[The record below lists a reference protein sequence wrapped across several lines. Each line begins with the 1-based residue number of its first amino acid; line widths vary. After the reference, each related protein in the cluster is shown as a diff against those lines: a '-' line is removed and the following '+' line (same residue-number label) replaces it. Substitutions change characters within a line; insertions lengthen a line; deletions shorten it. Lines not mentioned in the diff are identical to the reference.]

1 MVDDI
6 AAPARIAGKDALSVG
21 MSAEGPDGGE
31 FLSQLD
37 IVINLAVKGDDRA
50 VDPFHRL
57 AGFFAEIDD
66 RPPQLT
72 QARLASPR
80 LPPACPVAPALWHQL
95 DPRPNP
101 QLHPRPTFP
110 LPVQ

>member
-21 MSAEGPDGGE
+21 MAAEGPAGGE

-37 IVINLAVKGDDRA
+37 IVINLAVKGDGRA

-66 RPPQLT
+66 R
-72 QARLASPR
+72 QAAMAKSRLSQRSEERRVGQEGVRRVRCGGWP
-80 LPPACPVAPALWHQL
+80 
-95 DPRPNP
+95 
-101 QLHPRPTFP
+101 
-110 LPVQ
+110 